1 MRRPM
6 IAIVAGAVL
15 ALFAGCAA
23 DVLHGL
29 AEPETNRVIAV
40 LQEQGIPAAKEL
52 ENAEEGT
59 WKVTVSQ
66 SDLPKVWGILQEYR
80 LPTSPNRRFRD
91 VFGKSKLVVAPIEE
105 RALYLE
111 ALQGEI
117 GHTLEGVSGV
127 LLARVHLVIPEP
139 SLTGQRAGEPK
150 ASVMV
155 EYRAD
160 AANQAPLRSDDIQ
173 RIVASSVAGLEP
185 SNVSV
190 VMKETRLSRMVQSY
204 SFVSFGPLMV
214 AESSLAVLKLVAAGV
229 GGVIVLLALLVFWQ
243 GRLVGQLRAS
253 LAQAGRDLRP
263 VPRKK
268 EAV

>member
-1 MRRPM
+1 M
-6 IAIVAGAVL
+6 IAILAGAVL
-15 ALFAGCAA
+15 ALFAGCSA

-40 LQEQGIPAAKEL
+40 LQEQGIPAAKEM
-52 ENAEEGT
+52 ENEEEGT
-59 WKVTVSQ
+59 WKVTVAQ

-117 GHTLEGVSGV
+117 AHTIEGVSGV
-127 LLARVHLVIPEP
+127 LMARVHLVIPEP
-139 SLTGQRAGEPK
+139 SLTGQSAGEPK

-155 EYRAD
+155 EFRAD
-160 AANQAPLRSDDIQ
+160 AANQAPLQTTDIQ
-173 RIVASSVAGLEP
+173 RIVASAVAGLEP

-204 SFVSFGPLMV
+204 SFVSLGPLVV
-214 AESSLAVLKLVAAGV
+214 AESSLAVLKLIAAGV
-229 GGVIVLLALLVFWQ
+229 GSLIVLLALLVFWQ

-253 LAQAGRDLRP
+253 LATGRDLRP
-263 VPRKK
+263 VPARKK